1 MIALVALRLT
11 IGWHFFYEGV
21 WKVANSDEFSAL
33 PFLNLAKGPFAP
45 IFYSMTP
52 DLDGR
57 IRLQVDEK
65 TGTIPCEAYKQAWK
79 EQREYVEKNFE
90 LSDKHK
96 EDIEAFYDQ
105 YSNSLDTYLAGI
117 YSDVKGHFESLD
129 RLNADKRNGNDGPE
143 QLKRQWDEMM
153 KLRGEMNGWIGAIEG
168 LGDEMTKAFEGVLLE
183 EQEERLKKKDTI
195 KVKITNKDSK
205 VAKEIDLEELEIYR
219 KPLPKIIPTTDRMPW
234 GITFP
239 FASYTD
245 FLNFTITWALTAI
258 GFCLLTG
265 FCTRL
270 ANLGGAAFLCMVCAT
285 QPAWPT
291 IYPFDPPVLGHALI
305 VDKNFVEMIAMLALA
320 TLPVG
325 RWGGLDWFVWNWF
338 GKPILNKFGF
348 TQWTEEE

>member
-1 MIALVALRLT
+1 MLTVIALVALRLT

-52 DLDGR
+52 DLEGR
-57 IRLQVDEK
+57 IRMQIDEK
-65 TGTIPCEAYKQAWK
+65 SGTIPCEAYKQAWK
-79 EQREYVEKNFE
+79 EQREYVEKNYN
-90 LSDKHK
+90 LSDKQK
-96 EDIEAFYDQ
+96 EDIEVIYNQ
-105 YSNSLDTYLAGI
+105 YTDSLDTFLAAK
-117 YSDVKGHFESLD
+117 YDDVKGYFNSLD
-129 RLNADKRNGNDGPE
+129 RLNKDKRNGNDGPE
-143 QLKRQWDEMM
+143 QFKRQWDEMM
-153 KLRGEMNGWIGAIEG
+153 KLRGEMNGWINAIEG
-168 LGDEMTKAFEGVLLE
+168 LGDEMTKAFEGVLIEEDASANQVLE
-183 EQEERLKKKDTI
+183 GKH
-195 KVKITNKDSK
+195 
-205 VAKEIDLEELEIYR
+205 
-219 KPLPKIIPTTDRMPW
+219 LPKIIPTTDRMPW

-258 GFCLLTG
+258 GFCLITG

-291 IYPFDPPVLGHALI
+291 IYPFDHPVLGHALI

-325 RWGGLDWFVWNWF
+325 RWAGLDWFVWNWF

>member
-1 MIALVALRLT
+1 MLTVIALVALRLT

-52 DLDGR
+52 DLEGR
-57 IRLQVDEK
+57 IRMQLDEK
-65 TGTIPCEAYKQAWK
+65 TGTIPCAAYKTPWLQ
-79 EQREYVEKNFE
+79 QRQYVENKFN
-90 LSDKHK
+90 LTDDQK
-96 EDIEAFYDQ
+96 EEIEVIYNQ
-105 YSNSLDTYLAGI
+105 YADSLDTFLAAK
-117 YSDVKGHFESLD
+117 YNDVKGYFVSLD
-129 RLNADKRNGNDGPE
+129 LLNKDKRNGNDGPE
-143 QLKRQWDEMM
+143 QRKRQWDEMM

-168 LGDEMTKAFEGVLLE
+168 LGDEMTAAFEGVLTQ
-183 EQEERLKKKDTI
+183 EQLQGKH
-195 KVKITNKDSK
+195 
-205 VAKEIDLEELEIYR
+205 
-219 KPLPKIIPTTDRMPW
+219 LPKIIPTTDRMPW

-245 FLNFTITWALTAI
+245 FLNFAITWALTAI
-258 GFCLLTG
+258 GFCLIVG

-291 IYPFDPPVLGHALI
+291 IYPFDHPILGHALI
-305 VDKNFVEMIAMLALA
+305 VDKNFVEMIAMIALA

-338 GKPILNKFGF
+338 GKPILKAFGF